1 MADLSNEQTKTTE
14 VLLDFAK
21 NIELDYIESPLVTI
35 PDAKTLRQRKFSK
48 PLTYRRPKYLQYIDY
63 V

>member
-1 MADLSNEQTKTTE
+1 MTDLKNNQTKTTE

-21 NIELDYIESPLVTI
+21 NTELDYIESPLLTI
-35 PDAKTLRQRKFSK
+35 PDSKPLRRRKFSK